1 MIPRLPDS
9 SLWGHFLS
17 NHSRLHRDWQ
27 LVALPSGDLVHLDS
41 ASSQMVTTSQAH
53 ALGNPESPPSFE
65 IYIFDVCFLPS
76 SVTTTKP
83 LSSFWHLTSALHC
96 GLLPNMAV
104 RAVFLKAEAIPR
116 CLRLPTALGTKSRLL
131 KHPARRPALEHW
143 PSVSVHHHLNLPMLP
158 HWA

>member
-76 SVTTTKP
+76 SVTMTKP
-83 LSSFWHLTSALHC
+83 LS
-96 GLLPNMAV
+96 
-104 RAVFLKAEAIPR
+104 
-116 CLRLPTALGTKSRLL
+116 CLILAPYLCPPLWAASKRGGQSCIFKGRS
-131 KHPARRPALEHW
+131 HS
-143 PSVSVHHHLNLPMLP
+143 SVSHCFGNKIQITQAASTGPRSP
-158 HWA
+158 SIIT